1 MRFPRG
7 KPRGIALIEIHQ
19 NSLNTIRGLHRPSGG
34 FSCNPNEDAR
44 PDSTAWAIIVLSA
57 FKRDEQSCEKG
68 RNYLQ
73 KQQDTEGRLRIAS
86 TDPKASWPTPLA
98 IIAWET
104 SDQYQKEKDLAIQFL
119 INFSGHHFS
128 KDDNSVLGHDP
139 SIKGWP
145 WIAGTHSWVIPTGL
159 AIIALQIVGVTH
171 QRILEGQNMLL
182 DRQLAQGGWNYGNTI
197 VFGKELLPLPEC
209 TGVALQ
215 ALSHTTDTT
224 LIEKSIHYLIRELP
238 NLRTPISLGWALL
251 GLGAWGMKPSHSDE
265 LVLESLH
272 LQKKYGPFSLPS
284 LALLLCAAQAP
295 KGLHS
300 LFSQHQ
306 FKNPPHPISQ
316 RGDLS
321 GTPVAKLRGIASS
334 TLLKGSPS

>member
-7 KPRGIALIEIHQ
+7 KLRGIELIEIYQ
-19 NSLNTIRGLHRPSGG
+19 NSLNTIRDLHRPSGG
-34 FSCNPNEDAR
+34 FSYDQDENAR
-44 PDSTAWAIIVLSA
+44 PDSTAWAIIALSA
-57 FKRDEQSCEKG
+57 FGRDEQSCEEG
-68 RNYLQ
+68 RTYLQ
-73 KQQDTEGRLRIAS
+73 KQQDPEGRLTIGPIY
-86 TDPKASWPTPLA
+86 PKVSWPTPLA

-104 SDQYQKEKDLAIQFL
+104 SGQYQKEKYLAIQFL

-128 KDDNSVLGHDP
+128 KEDNSLVGHDP

-145 WIAGTHSWVIPTGL
+145 WIADTHSWVIPTGL
-159 AIIALQIVGVTH
+159 AIIALQIAGVTH
-171 QRILEGQNMLL
+171 QRILEGQHMIL
-182 DRQLAQGGWNYGNTI
+182 DRQLTQGGWNYGNTS
-197 VFGKELLPLPEC
+197 VFGKALLPLPEC
-209 TGVALQ
+209 TGVALH
-215 ALSHTTDTT
+215 ALSHTTNTT
-224 LIEKSIHYLIRELP
+224 LIEKSIDYLIKELP

-272 LQKKYGPFSLPS
+272 LQKKYGQFPLPS

-300 LFSQHQ
+300 LFPQHQ
-306 FKNPPHPISQ
+306 FENPPHPLFQ

-321 GTPVAKLRGIASS
+321 GNPVASNGELQVQHF
-334 TLLKGSPS
+334 